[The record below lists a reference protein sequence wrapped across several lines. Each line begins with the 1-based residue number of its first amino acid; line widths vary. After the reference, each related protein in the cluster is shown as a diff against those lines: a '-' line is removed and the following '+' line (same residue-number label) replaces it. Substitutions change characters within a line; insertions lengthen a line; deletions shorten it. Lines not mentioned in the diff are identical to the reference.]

1 MQMFEQSTED
11 TLDRLHEQPA
21 TSEGVVHQSERNSLF
36 WEIEHTG
43 ASTKLSFFNSKKE
56 FSINPPKSLFL

>member
-43 ASTKLSFFNSKKE
+43 ASTKLSF
-56 FSINPPKSLFL
+56 